1 MITDIVRTRLESE
14 LAPERLDIEIE
25 GNRLSIV
32 IVSACFEALNRVKRQ
47 QKVYAALDSY
57 ITSGEIHAVTMK
69 TYTPGEIG
77 T

>member
-1 MITDIVRTRLESE
+1 MIIDIVRTRLESE

-32 IVSACFEALNRVKRQ
+32 IVSACFETLNRVKRQ

>member
-1 MITDIVRTRLESE
+1 MIIDIVRTRLESE

-32 IVSACFEALNRVKRQ
+32 IVSACFEVLNRVKRQ
-47 QKVYAALDSY
+47 QKIYAALDSY

-69 TYTPGEIG
+69 TYAPSEISN
-77 T
+77 

>member
-32 IVSACFEALNRVKRQ
+32 IVSACFEAKRLSQSCFYLAGSCKWRVFSTLLAGSVILYQIWDK
-47 QKVYAALDSY
+47 
-57 ITSGEIHAVTMK
+57 I
-69 TYTPGEIG
+69 
-77 T
+77 